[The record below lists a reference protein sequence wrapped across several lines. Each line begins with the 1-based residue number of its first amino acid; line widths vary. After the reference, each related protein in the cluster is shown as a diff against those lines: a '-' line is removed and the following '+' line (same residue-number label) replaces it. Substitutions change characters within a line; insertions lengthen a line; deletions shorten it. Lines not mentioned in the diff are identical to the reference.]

1 MRKIMAVNAGSSSLK
16 FQLLEMPEE
25 KLIIS
30 GIVEKVGATTE
41 IGEYSFKINGEKVLT
56 GKEEIKDHARAV
68 EIVLAGL
75 MKLNVIK
82 SFDEISGVGHR
93 VVQGGPYFSGSCLVT
108 EDVKKKIEE
117 LIPLAPLHNRPHLI
131 GIEAFEKILPNVP
144 NVVVFDTAFHQTM
157 DELSYLYGTPYEWYT
172 DYKVRKYGAHGT
184 SHEYVAKT
192 LAEVMGCDLKDLKV
206 ITCHIGNG
214 ASLTAIKDGK
224 CVDTSMGLTPLDG
237 FPMGTRSGHMDPTV
251 LRYMH
256 DQKGYDFDELITIL
270 NHKSGYL
277 GVSGV
282 SHDSRALEQAM
293 KDAEKPDAT
302 KEEKEKG
309 RRCKLAYDLQIK
321 RICDYIGAYYLLME
335 GCDAMVFTAG
345 IGENSS
351 YLREGIC
358 KRCKVLG
365 LELDE
370 KINKDPSIRGKIQKI
385 STDKSKIAVYII
397 PTNEELVI
405 ARDVMRLT
413 K

>member
-25 KLIIS
+25 KLVVS

-41 IGEYSFKINGEKVLT
+41 IGEYSFKINVKKVLE
-56 GKEEIKDHARAV
+56 GKEEVKDHARAV
-68 EIVLAGL
+68 EIVLEGL
-75 MKLNVIK
+75 MKLKVID
-82 SFDEISGVGHR
+82 SFDEISGIGHR

-108 EDVKKKIEE
+108 EDVKAKIAE
-117 LIPLAPLHNRPHLI
+117 LIPLAPLHNKPHLI

-184 SHEYVAKT
+184 SHQYVANT
-192 LAEVMGCDLKDLKV
+192 LAETIGKDVKDLKI

-214 ASLTAIKDGK
+214 ASLTAVKGGK

-256 DQKGYDFDELITIL
+256 DQKGYSFDELITIL
-270 NHKSGYL
+270 NYKSGYL
-277 GVSGV
+277 GISGV
-282 SHDSRALEQAM
+282 SHDSRMLEECM
-293 KDAEKPDAT
+293 KKGSEPNAT
-302 KEEKEKG
+302 KEDKEKA
-309 RRCKLAYDLQIK
+309 RRCKLAYDVQIK
-321 RICDYIGAYYLLME
+321 RIVDYVAAYYVLME
-335 GCDAMVFTAG
+335 GCDAIVFTAG
-345 IGENSS
+345 IGENSA
-351 YLREGIC
+351 YLRSGIC
-358 KRCKVLG
+358 KRVKVLG
-365 LELDE
+365 VEIDE
-370 KINKDPSIRGKIQKI
+370 KLNADPSIRGKIQKI
-385 STDKSKIAVYII
+385 STDKSKVLVYII